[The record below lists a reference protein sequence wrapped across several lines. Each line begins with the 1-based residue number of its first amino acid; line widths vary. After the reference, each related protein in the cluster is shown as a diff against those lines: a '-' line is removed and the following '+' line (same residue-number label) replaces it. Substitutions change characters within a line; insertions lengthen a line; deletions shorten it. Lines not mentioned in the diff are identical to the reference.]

1 MVMETDGIYYF
12 NRCRRCNGLVTKLMI
27 RKAMETRA
35 EVCPCG
41 SGMFGPTNPVKWE
54 WLLPRTLKMIVWQL
68 LGWLAPA
75 PDDGVVPPVPAAAFS
90 PVAPLSAEEI
100 RPPEEGEA

>member
-1 MVMETDGIYYF
+1 MKETDGIYYF

-27 RKAMETRA
+27 LHAMQTRA
-35 EVCPCG
+35 DVCPCG

-54 WLLPRTLKMIVWQL
+54 WVLPRTLKMIVWQL
-68 LGWLAPA
+68 MGWLAPA
-75 PDDGVVPPVPAAAFS
+75 PDDGVAPPVPASASFQS
-90 PVAPLSAEEI
+90 VAPLSAAEV

>member
-1 MVMETDGIYYF
+1 MESDGIYYF

-27 RKAMETRA
+27 SEAMKTHA

-54 WLLPRTLKMIVWQL
+54 WLLPRTLKMIVYQL
-68 LGWLAPA
+68 LGWLAPP
-75 PDDGVVPPVPAAAFS
+75 PDNGVVAPAPAGEFQA
-90 PVAPLSAEEI
+90 VAPLSADEI
-100 RPPEEGEA
+100 RAPEEGEA